1 MNDDECT
8 PQEQEARLSVCKTCP
23 RFMIDPDSTTT
34 CTACDCS
41 ISLLI
46 TFKDQVCPEGKW

>member
-8 PQEQEARLSVCKTCP
+8 PQEQESRLSVCKTCEN
-23 RFMIDPDSTTT
+23 FEFNPDSTTK
-34 CTACDCS
+34 CAACDCS

-46 TFKDQVCPEGKW
+46 TFKDQACPEGKW